1 MDSLVVIEKPFYNNF
16 IMAVITVEPAGK
28 ASLVYSCMQT
38 RLMAQY
44 NRK

>member
-1 MDSLVVIEKPFYNNF
+1 MDSLVVIEKPFYN

-38 RLMAQY
+38 RL
-44 NRK
+44 